1 MDLSDLLIFK
11 TVAEEG
17 GILRAARK
25 LHRVQSNVTTRIKQL
40 KNQSARNCSFATGN
54 GSCSLPEE
62 SRCWPTPISCCVLL
76 TRRARLCQGN
86 RLPARSGLAL

>member
-1 MDLSDLLIFK
+1 MFSICEQEPRYCGSRVLGRPDMDLSDLLIFK

-40 KNQSARNCSFATGN
+40 ETRASIRGFGSTSAGC
-54 GSCSLPEE
+54 E
-62 SRCWPTPISCCVLL
+62 
-76 TRRARLCQGN
+76 
-86 RLPARSGLAL
+86 